1 MFVDILKLQLC
12 FKIRPRII
20 KYVEFLLVLSTYE
33 FEHQFKYKDTLT
45 YQLNRI

>member
-20 KYVEFLLVLSTYE
+20 KDAELLLVLPTFE
-33 FEHQFKYKDTLT
+33 FDREWKYKNTLT